1 MAKKTSSK
9 GALSKDPGT
18 KNAAPFDAARTQRRV
33 DYLKRVR
40 PNDPEIRKL
49 QGQIKKF
56 GAATTETPAPTPSPT
71 QGERVAETSGN
82 VFEQMAGYAQQFDPR
97 TFQTQYE
104 PIYSAEMD
112 RARQNILGQFERRNA
127 EEFERQN
134 IDTQRQI
141 AERGLDPN
149 SPAAQALMK
158 QNTQRQDLARQ
169 EALSAAE
176 SAAQGVQ
183 QQIYGQATGTA
194 LLPGQVA
201 GQYMDP
207 YTLQQQQ
214 QFAGQQQ
221 QTQFE
226 QQKALAAQQQKY
238 ALEQIAKTPRGG
250 GGGGGAPPP
259 DYYGQHLLR
268 TLEQGYNQQPQVNP
282 FAAAAQSATAAFGQT
297 FGQNLGR
304 KVGS

>member
-82 VFEQMAGYAQQFDPR
+82 VFEKMAGYAQQFDPR

-250 GGGGGAPPP
+250 GGGGQQP
-259 DYYGQHLLR
+259 DYYAQYALGSLG
-268 TLEQGYNQQPQVNP
+268 QGYAQQQPQVNP
-282 FAAAAQSATAAFGQT
+282 WAAGAQGFLQGVGMRVGQKI
-297 FGQNLGR
+297 G
-304 KVGS
+304 